1 MTLQLSLPLE
11 IEIKANMPSKINPV
25 ASKDIKTINHTT
37 QHPKT
42 LKNGKSRT
50 RWTDEEWSKEYE
62 KIINKELK
70 YAADPKQLIRKALEW
85 EDKSIAMRVDLILSG
100 YHNDNRK
107 RTRRTEEDLIADGN
121 WYHLCELAKIMRVK
135 G

>member
-1 MTLQLSLPLE
+1 MQLSLLE
-11 IEIKANMPSKINPV
+11 IPSPTPSKTSPV
-25 ASKDIKTINHTT
+25 ASKESKMNHTT

-62 KIINKELK
+62 RIINKELK
-70 YAADPKQLIRKALEW
+70 YAEDPRQLVRKALES
-85 EDKSIAMRVDLILSG
+85 EGEGIMIRVELILSG

-107 RTRRTEEDLIADGN
+107 RKERRTEDDLIADGN
-121 WYHLCELAKIMRVK
+121 WYQLCELARMMRVK

>member
-1 MTLQLSLPLE
+1 MQLSLLE
-11 IEIKANMPSKINPV
+11 IPSPTPSKTSPV
-25 ASKDIKTINHTT
+25 ASKESKMNHATSLQT
-37 QHPKT
+37 K

-100 YHNDNRK
+100 YHNDNR
-107 RTRRTEEDLIADGN
+107 RRKERRSEDDLIADGN
-121 WYHLCELAKIMRVK
+121 WYQLCELAKMMTVK

>member
-1 MTLQLSLPLE
+1 MQLSLLE
-11 IEIKANMPSKINPV
+11 IPSPTPSKTSPV
-25 ASKDIKTINHTT
+25 ASKESKMNHATSLQT
-37 QHPKT
+37 K

-70 YAADPKQLIRKALEW
+70 YAADPKHLVGKALER

-100 YHNDNRK
+100 YHNDNR
-107 RTRRTEEDLIADGN
+107 RRKERRSEDDLIADGN
-121 WYHLCELAKIMRVK
+121 WYQLCELAKIMRVK

>member
-1 MTLQLSLPLE
+1 MQLSLLE
-11 IEIKANMPSKINPV
+11 IPSTTPSKTSPV
-25 ASKDIKTINHTT
+25 ASKESKMNHTT
-37 QHPKT
+37 SPQTK

-100 YHNDNRK
+100 YHNDNRRRK
-107 RTRRTEEDLIADGN
+107 ERRTEDDLIADGN
-121 WYHLCELAKIMRVK
+121 WYQLCELAKMMTVK